1 MVLPQQFMDE
11 LRRRTQ
17 LSGIIGKHVKLSRA
31 GSRLRGLCP
40 FHQEKT
46 PSFYVNDSEGFYKC
60 FGCGVGGDA
69 ISFLREK
76 EGLEFME
83 AVRRLADLAGMQVPA
98 QAPADP
104 EAKAKRDKSQAVL
117 EDTMRYFQSCLAQ
130 AKGGVADYLKT
141 RALDKETIET
151 FALGYAPEKG
161 LIEHL
166 TKLNHTNEAM
176 IEAGVARLSERD
188 NSIYP
193 YFRNRLMFPIM
204 DRSGKV
210 IAFGGR
216 ALAEGQNPKYINSAE
231 TPLFKKSAVL
241 YGAHLARAK
250 LKEGLP
256 LLVTEG
262 YMDAIAVNASG
273 CAVAVAP
280 LGTALSEDQISQLW
294 QMTDVPILSFDGD
307 AAGKAAALRVILRAL
322 PILKSGKSIR
332 LMLLPQGSDPDDII
346 RQQGTETFTKL
357 LGETVGLSD
366 SLWNGLAEQ
375 HEVQGEGIKDT
386 AKRTKFFTE
395 IRECV
400 KTIKNGAVRSA
411 LGDEIEGR
419 IRAERDGIRG
429 FSPQAVGFFHRGPL
443 PKTKPDQ
450 RAKLILAILMEYP
463 QLIVEYSEKL
473 AMLAFRNSAMD
484 KCRKVILGAVAQE
497 QNLEK
502 ETLHDYLTECGFG
515 NIKADALLKDTNY
528 KYEDLISLLI
538 DEAEERLLELLYM
551 ESITPRKRSP
561 SPMERT
567 GVNVDASASP
577 AQSD

>member
-31 GSRLRGLCP
+31 GSRMRGLCP

-130 AKGGVADYLKT
+130 AKDEVADYLKT
-141 RALDKETIET
+141 RALDQETIEI

-346 RQQGTETFTKL
+346 RQQGTEAFTKL

-375 HEVQGEGIKDT
+375 HEVQTEDGIKDI
-386 AKRTKFFTE
+386 AKRTKFLEE
-395 IRECV
+395 IRNAIKE
-400 KTIKNGAVRSA
+400 IKNGGVRRAFS
-411 LGDEIEGR
+411 DEIEGR
-419 IRAERDGIRG
+419 IGAMRQHLRG
-429 FSPQAVGFFHRGPL
+429 TSQRGGGFFRQGPL
-443 PKTKPDQ
+443 PKMNPDQ
-450 RAKLILAILMEYP
+450 RAKLILAILLEHP
-463 QLIVEYSEKL
+463 QLIAEYSEQL
-473 AMLAFRNSAMD
+473 VMVGFRNSAMD
-484 KCRKVILGAVAQE
+484 KCRGAMLGAVAQE
-497 QNLEK
+497 QDLNK

-515 NIKADALLKDTNY
+515 NIKTNVLLKGT
-528 KYEDLISLLI
+528 KYENLSSMLI
-538 DEAEERLLELLYM
+538 DEAKKRLLELLHL
-551 ESITPRKRSP
+551 ESKTPRKKPTSP
-561 SPMERT
+561 S
-567 GVNVDASASP
+567 
-577 AQSD
+577 AQELM

>member
-17 LSGIIGKHVKLSRA
+17 LSGIIGKHVKLTRA

-98 QAPADP
+98 QAPVDP

-130 AKGGVADYLKT
+130 AKGSVADYLKT
-141 RALDKETIET
+141 RALDQATIET

-166 TKLNHTNEAM
+166 TKLNHTNDVM

-241 YGAHLARAK
+241 YGFHLARSK

-346 RQQGTETFTKL
+346 RQQGKDAFTKL
-357 LGETVGLSD
+357 LGETVGLID
-366 SLWNGLAEQ
+366 ALWNGLAEQ
-375 HEVQGEGIKDT
+375 HEVQTEEGMRDT
-386 AKRTKFFTE
+386 GKRTRFFSE

-400 KTIKNGAVRSA
+400 RTIKNRGVMSA

-419 IRAERDGIRG
+419 IRAIRNSIRG
-429 FSPQAVGFFHRGPL
+429 FSPEPVGFFSQGPL
-443 PKTKPDQ
+443 PKII
-450 RAKLILAILMEYP
+450 RAKRTKVILAILLEHP
-463 QLIVEYSEKL
+463 QLIIDYYEELLNLKFRDSRMNKYL
-473 AMLAFRNSAMD
+473 GAMLNAP
-484 KCRKVILGAVAQE
+484 AQE
-497 QNLEK
+497 QNLDK
-502 ETLHDYLTECGFG
+502 EALHDYLTENKFG
-515 NIKADALLKDTNY
+515 NIKNDVSLKDV
-528 KYEDLISLLI
+528 KYADHLAWMLI
-538 DEAEERLLELLYM
+538 DEAGERLIELLEI
-551 ESITPRKRSP
+551 ESKMLRPKSDPPIISAGNNP
-561 SPMERT
+561 
-567 GVNVDASASP
+567 NASASP
-577 AQSD
+577 T